1 MELRDRIEAYAEKE
15 RKEWFRT
22 AWMTA
27 EIVSYLI
34 GKRVEIS
41 DLLPEMFPAKVWTK
55 KEVKRELDGI
65 KKELKIK

>member
-1 MELRDRIEAYAEKE
+1 VELRDRIEAYAEKE

>member
-1 MELRDRIEAYAEKE
+1 MELLERIRAYEQKE

-27 EIVSYLI
+27 EIVSRLAGERI
-34 GKRVEIS
+34 TIS

-55 KEVKRELDGI
+55 KEVKKELAEI

>member
-1 MELRDRIEAYAEKE
+1 MELRERIEAYQEKE

-55 KEVKRELDGI
+55 KEIKRELDGI

>member
-1 MELRDRIEAYAEKE
+1 VELKERVEAYEEKE

-27 EIVSYLI
+27 EIVSHLI
-34 GKRVEIS
+34 GQRVEIS
-41 DLLPEMFPAKVWTK
+41 DLLPEMFPAKVWTREEVK
-55 KEVKRELDGI
+55 KELKEI